1 MFLFVCTV
9 SGRVNFLL
17 HILGVLT
24 YVFDHFVWPKV
35 FNDLESWFL
44 QFDVVLQRTSIFKAV
59 MILFVFVFM
68 NTDSILF

>member
-1 MFLFVCTV
+1 MLGTYDV
-9 SGRVNFLL
+9 SQQVN
-17 HILGVLT
+17 
-24 YVFDHFVWPKV
+24 K
-35 FNDLESWFL
+35 LESWFL